1 MGYWTYH
8 HTYKDSCCCTPCCLM
23 FALTFLVWPLI
34 CGAAIVK
41 EKNTAIHT
49 KVAVHADASEQNDG
63 ADIQSDSD
71 DEGDR

>member
-1 MGYWTYH
+1 
-8 HTYKDSCCCTPCCLM
+8 M
-23 FALTFLVWPLI
+23 FALTFPVWPLI

-41 EKNTAIHT
+41 EKIPAIHT
-49 KVAVHADASEQNDG
+49 KVTVHADASEQNDG